1 METFFEKQRRTFE
14 GDIKNLTGLQI
25 INISHLIEA
34 QQSSWRGPIQLRYPL
49 HRAPVFHQEPIMDD
63 RDRIH
68 VITAARKW
76 DRQVLPHIN
85 LVHITNPIRVRD
97 FLVRYLLNIN

>member
-14 GDIKNLTGLQI
+14 GDIKNLIGLQI
-25 INISHLIEA
+25 TSISHMIEA
-34 QQSSWRGPIQLRYPL
+34 QQSCWRGPIQLRYPL
-49 HRAPVFHQEPIMDD
+49 HRAPRFHQEPIMDD

-68 VITAARKW
+68 VITVARKW
-76 DRQVLPHIN
+76 DPQLLPLRNI
-85 LVHITNPIRVRD
+85 VHIRNPISVRD